1 MVSVQKLQAVE
12 QLANNARDYL
22 DAGVAVSD
30 IENGLISGGFDKAQ
44 ATAFVR
50 LIDSLRIKSQAQ
62 GAMRYFRWGMTALA
76 VGSLISLA
84 TQIFSDLIVLYL
96 FSWLAIAVGVLLVVR
111 ALRDGL
117 PGNVVFNRATI
128 LSVIALIAIVLV
140 GVSNIVSFIIQ

>member
-22 DAGVAVSD
+22 DAGVPLTD
-30 IENGLISGGFDKAQ
+30 IEDGLMNGGFGKAQ
-44 ATAFVR
+44 AMAFVR
-50 LIDSLRIKSQAQ
+50 LIDGLRIKSQAQ

-76 VGSLISLA
+76 IGSLISLA

-111 ALRDGL
+111 ALRIGL
-117 PGNVVFNRATI
+117 PGNVVFNRSTI
-128 LSVIALIAIVLV
+128 FSVIALIAIVLV
-140 GVSNIVSFIIQ
+140 GISNIVSFIMQ